1 MKQKEL
7 KNLAKKIAANEMIIQ
22 SSEDEKEVE
31 KAQDEIFRL
40 SSRVTSIEE
49 MILLDDLIQEIL
61 QKNLQIYR
69 DFANIKLS

>member
-22 SSEDEKEVE
+22 SSEDEKDVE

-61 QKNLQIYR
+61 QKNLN
-69 DFANIKLS
+69 F

>member
-22 SSEDEKEVE
+22 SSTNEKEVE
-31 KAQDEIFRL
+31 KAQDEIFKL

-61 QKNLQIYR
+61 QKNLT
-69 DFANIKLS
+69 F

>member
-61 QKNLQIYR
+61 QKNLN
-69 DFANIKLS
+69 F